1 MGSTAGAPSYGT
13 GYPLQINTEGTSGLT
28 LVLHTTLMSSP
39 CLVMAT
45 WVVPVGGVVTSSHPW
60 GSPVLT
66 IGPNRPVTVNR
77 PVPDDRIDVINA
89 GNPGPPVIPDP
100 TGPGTEDMPA
110 LAGSFDGLTNVNAV
124 YPPDTDGDVGPNH
137 YVQMVNISF
146 QIFSKTGTS
155 LLGPLNN
162 NALWSGFGGDC
173 QTQNDG
179 DPIVQ
184 YDQYADRWLMTQFAV
199 GGSTYLECLAVST
212 TPDPTGSWYRYAFQ
226 YTDFPDYPKFGV
238 WPDGYYVSYNMF
250 DNVGFA
256 GTKICAMDRAAMLAG
271 NPATQQCYD
280 LAEEWSLL
288 PSDANGPTPPPAGSP
303 NYFVGEHWADGD
315 KLTMY
320 KFHVDWA
327 TPGNSSLAGPITIDV
342 NPFTWA
348 CLNVTR
354 GRCVPQKDT
363 AVKLESLG
371 GRAMYRL
378 AYRNFGDHESLVTNH
393 TVAMDG
399 NMAMTSQTGIGWYEI
414 RSPNAATPDVY
425 QEGTTAD
432 PNGSTFRFMGSIAQD
447 KQGNMALG
455 YSSSSSTTHPGI
467 EYVGRT
473 IWDPPNQLP
482 QAAAT
487 IIAGTG
493 SQTGSAARWGDYSS
507 MQIDPVD
514 DCTFWYTNEYLQTT
528 SVNSW
533 RTRIASFK
541 FPGCG
546 GTVPTTPT
554 AVAAAPS
561 NASATVSFGASSTGP
576 DLPIMRYK
584 VTATPGGA
592 SCTTT
597 TTSCTV
603 SGLTNGVA
611 YTFVA
616 NARNAAGDSANS
628 AASAPVTPFT
638 VPGAPFAPP
647 AVAGNQD
654 ASVSWSPADNG
665 GSAITKY
672 TATAAPGGASC
683 TTSGTTCTVSGLT
696 NGTAYTFS
704 VVATNV
710 AGDGPPSTTAAVT
723 PTSQAQTAKV
733 KTPKKIK
740 PKGKTVLLKKAV
752 KTNAGQKAKATVKV
766 SPKSKKYSKVKITK
780 SGKVTIQTKGKKK
793 LKVTLKLKAPAT
805 DRYTAYKYTKK
816 WKVKK

>member
-1 MGSTAGAPSYGT
+1 MHPRSIAVLASAATALSSILIAAPSAAANDRPGPAPEVT
-13 GYPLQINTEGTSGLT
+13 SAVAHDTSAPLRDLAKSAP
-28 LVLHTTLMSSP
+28 SSP
-39 CLVMAT
+39 E
-45 WVVPVGGVVTSSHPW
+45 S
-60 GSPVLT
+60 LT
-66 IGPNRPVTVNR
+66 DRPVTVNR

-100 TGPGTEDMPA
+100 TGPGPEDMPA
-110 LAGSFDGLTNVNAV
+110 LAGSFEGIPNVNAV

-146 QIFSKTGTS
+146 QIFNKSGTS

-162 NALWSGFGGDC
+162 NALWTGFGGDC
-173 QTQNDG
+173 ETQNNG

-184 YDQYADRWLMTQFAV
+184 YDQYSDRWLMTQFAV
-199 GGSTYLECLAVST
+199 GGATYLECLAVST
-212 TPDPTGSWYRYAFQ
+212 TPDPTGSWYRYAFS

-250 DNVGFA
+250 DNLGFA
-256 GTKICAMDRAAMLAG
+256 GTKVCAMDRAAMLAG
-271 NPATQQCYD
+271 NAATQQCFD
-280 LAEEWSLL
+280 LAQEWSLL
-288 PSDANGPTPPPAGSP
+288 PSDANGPTPPPTGSP
-303 NYFVGEHWADGD
+303 NYFVGEHWEDND

-327 TPGNSSLAGPITIDV
+327 TPGNTTLTGPITMNV

-378 AYRNFGDHESLVTNH
+378 AYRNFGDHESLVVNH

-399 NMAMTSQTGIGWYEI
+399 NMGLTSQTGIGWYEI

-447 KQGNMALG
+447 KQGNIALG

-473 IWDPPNQLP
+473 IWDPANELP

-528 SVNSW
+528 SINSW

-554 AVAAAPS
+554 AVSAVPD

-584 VTATPGGA
+584 VTSSPGGA

-628 AASAPVTPFT
+628 AASAAVTPFT
-638 VPGAPFAPP
+638 VPGAPFAPS

-752 KTNAGQKAKATVKV
+752 KTNAGQKAKAKVKV
-766 SPKSKKYSKVKITK
+766 KPKGKKYAKVKITK

-805 DRYTAYKYTKK
+805 DRYTAYSYTKK